1 MNVGGHE
8 MAPHTPKTRVRAVNP
23 QGVLPTLRGCDA
35 NT

>member
-8 MAPHTPKTRVRAVNP
+8 MAPRTPQTRVRAVNP
-23 QGVLPTLRGCDA
+23 WGVLPTLRGRAA